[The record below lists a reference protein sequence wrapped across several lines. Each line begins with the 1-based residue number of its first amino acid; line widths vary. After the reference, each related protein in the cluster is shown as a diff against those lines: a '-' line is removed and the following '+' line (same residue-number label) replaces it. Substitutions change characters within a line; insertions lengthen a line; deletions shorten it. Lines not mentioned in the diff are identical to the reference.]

1 VQPADWS
8 MGNGEVTYAKGVPA
22 DRLDPNSVPAD
33 FKWPDS
39 IRA

>member
-1 VQPADWS
+1 
-8 MGNGEVTYAKGVPA
+8 MGNGEVTYGKGVPA